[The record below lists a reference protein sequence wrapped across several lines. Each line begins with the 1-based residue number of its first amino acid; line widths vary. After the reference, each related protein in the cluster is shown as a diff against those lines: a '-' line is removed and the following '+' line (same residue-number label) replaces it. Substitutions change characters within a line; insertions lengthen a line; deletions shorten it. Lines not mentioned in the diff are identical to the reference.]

1 MMQLLCDGRYLDL
14 YDNAGMQFTHD
25 NPLFAFDDLKCER
38 TTQFKLP
45 TTPTNDSV
53 LGLSRIPAY
62 KGAGMRRKYDAQLQ
76 MGTIV
81 KNGYLYV
88 GSYDGKDYQC
98 IFVTG
103 ELVGLQK
110 AKDAGKLRDF
120 YVPIVTTEWGQ
131 MYDAEQCINDVW
143 KGAKYLQ
150 ENVIEPT
157 KFPSMQLKSIIE
169 GACAKLGIQVTMP
182 AGSEKYRLIPSALE
196 PFSKNGVVFHSTKKK
211 PVSPDYYS
219 NKIVDMFDAFE
230 PIAFPIYDIT
240 GRVVYYDD
248 RDLQEHGYCF
258 DFYNLTTPVAYV
270 RGWRA
275 KMDMFF
281 EKKYNPNIAMLR
293 RTDGTFTVYPG
304 AYDANTGSVVMMN
317 VAKINAFGHKSE
329 SGDYN
334 YAVDNQDYFAVSA
347 GDEFTFIDYDDIQI
361 MKSDPVQS
369 EEGQDFLV
377 AQFAH
382 NGVRY
387 ADGGQPEYLIETK
400 MTTGYKSWGFGD
412 KGDIVFNNYE
422 EGDTIPLY
430 PFMPDATLIDLLK
443 AIAYMEGKVLDYTDA
458 NGITFEDLDMSSYP
472 AIDVHTMIER
482 KGIERTFAKYAQLNI
497 VRFDS
502 DASVLD
508 YEKIESQYTIDNVNI
523 EEEKEIGKVFASE
536 GSDSYGEEIDEQTFD
551 PDKHYVFMRNENEKI
566 AKDTLAIAA
575 SGEVNLLRVSL
586 PTNAGLQHLCDMST
600 MFKANIRMTA
610 YEYYQI
616 TEKTLLN
623 IDGTLYIWTARTW
636 QKDIAQ
642 FTLAKI

>member
-14 YDNAGMQFTHD
+14 YDNADVQFTHD

-45 TTPTNDSV
+45 TTPINDSV
-53 LGLSRIPAY
+53 LGLARIPAY
-62 KGAGMRRKYDAQLQ
+62 SGIGMRRKFDAQLIL
-76 MGTIV
+76 GTIV
-81 KNGYLYV
+81 KDGYLYV

-110 AKDAGKLRDF
+110 AKDAGKIREYYL
-120 YVPIVTTEWGQ
+120 PIATTVWGQ
-131 MYDAEQCINDVW
+131 MYDAELCINDVW

-150 ENVIEPT
+150 TNVGEPT
-157 KFPSMQLKSIIE
+157 KMPSMQLKSIIE
-169 GACAKLGIQVTMP
+169 GACAKLGLSITMP
-182 AGSEKYRLIPSALE
+182 AGSEKYRLIPAALE
-196 PFSKNGVVFHSTKKK
+196 PFTKDGIVFHSTKNK
-211 PVSPDYYS
+211 PVSPDYYA
-219 NKIVDMFDAFE
+219 NKIVDMFDAFQE
-230 PIAFPIYDIT
+230 IAFPIYDIT

-248 RDLQEHGYCF
+248 QQLQEHGYCF
-258 DFYNLTTPVAYV
+258 SFDQLTTPVAYI
-270 RGWRA
+270 RGWKA

-304 AYDANTGSVVMMN
+304 GYDRNTGSVLLDN
-317 VAKINAFGHKSE
+317 VVSIDAFGHKHQ

-334 YAVDNQDYFAVSA
+334 YNVDNSDFFAVQA
-347 GDEFTFIDYDDIQI
+347 GDEFAFIDYDDIQI

-400 MTTGYKSWGFGD
+400 MTTGYKTWQIGD
-412 KGDIVFNNYE
+412 TGDIEFDAYV

-430 PFMPDATLIDLLK
+430 PFMPDVTLIDLVK
-443 AIAYMEGKVLDYTDA
+443 AIAYMEGKVLNYTDA
-458 NGITFEDLDMSSYP
+458 NGITFEDLDTSNYP
-472 AIDVHTMIER
+472 KVDVDTLTAR
-482 KGIERTFAKYAQLNI
+482 KDVSRTFANYAQLNI

-502 DASVLD
+502 DDTVYD
-508 YEKIESQYTIDNVNI
+508 YEQLTSEYTIDNVNI
-523 EEEKEIGKVFASE
+523 DKEKELGKVFASE
-536 GSDSYGEEIDEQTFD
+536 GSDSYGENIDEQTFD
-551 PDKHYVFMRNENEKI
+551 PDKHYVLMRNEDKAI
-566 AKDTLAIAA
+566 SKDTFGLSV
-575 SGEVNLLRVSL
+575 SGEEYLMRVDL
-586 PTNAGLQHLCDMST
+586 PANAGVQHLCDMST
-600 MFKANIRMTA
+600 MFKVNIRMSA

-623 IDGTLYIWTARTW
+623 IDGTLYMWTSRQW
-636 QKDIAQ
+636 QKNVAQ

>member
-1 MMQLLCDGRYLDL
+1 MQLLCDGRYLDL
-14 YDNAGMQFTHD
+14 YDSAGMQFTHD

-53 LGLSRIPAY
+53 LGLSHIPAY

-120 YVPIVTTEWGQ
+120 YVPIATTEWGQ

-182 AGSEKYRLIPSALE
+182 AGSEKYRLIPSVLE
-196 PFSKNGVVFHSTKKK
+196 PYTKKGAMFHSVKAI
-211 PVSPDYYS
+211 PASPDYYV
-219 NKIVDMFDAFE
+219 NDIVDIFDAFV
-230 PIAFPIYDIT
+230 PIAFPIYDIY
-240 GRVVYYDD
+240 GEVQYYDD
-248 RDLQEHGYCF
+248 QELQEHGYCF
-258 DFYNLTTPVAYV
+258 YFDDFTTPIAYV

-275 KMDMFF
+275 KMKCFVDRGIH
-281 EKKYNPNIAMLR
+281 PNLAVLR
-293 RTDGTFTVYPG
+293 RTNGHFYNYQGTYEPNRGGVGLY
-304 AYDANTGSVVMMN
+304 N
-317 VAKINAFGHKSE
+317 VAYINAFGHKSPSTDMDIDDRYFE
-329 SGDYN
+329 
-334 YAVDNQDYFAVSA
+334 VDP
-347 GDEFTFIDYDDIQI
+347 GDEFTFIDYNDIEI
-361 MKSDPVQS
+361 LKSDPTAADDRQT
-369 EEGQDFLV
+369 FLV

-387 ADGGQPEYLIETK
+387 ADGGQPEYTIPFEVTS
-400 MTTGYKSWGFGD
+400 GYKDWRYGN
-412 KGDIVFNNYE
+412 KGEIVFDQYE

-430 PFMPDATLIDLLK
+430 PFMPDVTLIDILK

-458 NGITFEDLDMSSYP
+458 NGITFEDLDMSAYQV
-472 AIDVHTMIER
+472 IDVQTMTER
-482 KGIERTFAKYAQLNI
+482 KGIERTFAKFAQLNI

-523 EEEKEIGKVFASE
+523 EAEKEIGKIFASE
-536 GSDSYGEEIDEQTFD
+536 GSASFGEDSQVQT
-551 PDKHYVFMRNENEKI
+551 KEYVFMRNENDKI

-600 MFKANIRMTA
+600 MFKANIRMNA
-610 YEYYQI
+610 YEDYQI